1 MGLIHEDLIVAS
13 SCLSAI
19 HMSTDIIEIHV
30 IARRRLILQDM
41 TSSIY
46 DVVPSEAV
54 TRDF

>member
-46 DVVPSEAV
+46 DVVPSEGV